1 MDYLNYPLQTIN
13 LILIN
18 LYNLM
23 DELQLNA
30 LL

>member
-1 MDYLNYPLQTIN
+1 MDYLNYLLQIIN

-18 LYNLM
+18 PYNLM
-23 DELQLNA
+23 DELQLNV